1 MSDVLEVSALEAQV
15 VQDNFTGLRNATK
28 NDTVGASLSSS
39 RESKGWSIQFVAE
52 QLKLSQGQILA
63 LEENR
68 FENLPKLVIVRG
80 FVRAY
85 AKLLKIDADGLV
97 ALLPKDETPVQLE
110 TSLRPALSTPFI
122 DSRSSL
128 LGQHDTNR
136 RYMLGAFALLALIVV
151 FLAVQKFDLVNVVS
165 QMITKKAPEVTEVN
179 AVPNGVVP
187 TLEPI
192 VQTSTSTEVP
202 LNSAAQ
208 KSEDPIPNDQLSANV
223 PAAVST
229 PVEQVAPAP
238 TAQVAATDTN
248 ATVASLPPMSE
259 LLTIKFRQDS
269 WIYVKTEKGIVLS
282 SHLAK
287 AGTEESFSVKQALY
301 LKIGN
306 AAGVEAVLRGE
317 PMAVLAERGSN
328 VANLTVK

>member
-1 MSDVLEVSALEAQV
+1 MSDVLDVSALETPV
-15 VQDNFTGLRNATK
+15 VQDNFPGVHSATK
-28 NDTVGASLSSS
+28 SDTVGGRLSAS
-39 RESKGWSIQFVAE
+39 RESKSWTIPFVAE

-85 AKLLKIDADGLV
+85 AKLLKIDADSLV
-97 ALLPKDETPVQLE
+97 ALLPKDAAPVQLE

-136 RYMLGAFALLALIVV
+136 RYMMGAFALIALIAV
-151 FLAVQKFDLVNVVS
+151 FLLAQKFDWLNGLS
-165 QMITKKAPEVTEVN
+165 QMVAKESS
-179 AVPNGVVP
+179 AVVDANSTPSVP
-187 TLEPI
+187 MASLEPVVRAVSPAE
-192 VQTSTSTEVP
+192 VQVNPGPQKNENLVQSEEVVASPPATLPVEPVSTE
-202 LNSAAQ
+202 
-208 KSEDPIPNDQLSANV
+208 
-223 PAAVST
+223 ST
-229 PVEQVAPAP
+229 APAVV
-238 TAQVAATDTN
+238 T
-248 ATVASLPPMSE
+248 SLPPASE

-269 WIYVKTEKGIVLS
+269 WIYVKTEKGNVLS

>member
-1 MSDVLEVSALEAQV
+1 MSDVLEVSALETPV
-15 VQDNFTGLRNATK
+15 VQDNFPGVTSATK
-28 NDTVGASLSSS
+28 NDTVGGRLSAS
-39 RESKGWSIQFVAE
+39 RESKSWTIPFVAE

-85 AKLLKIDADGLV
+85 AKLLKIDADSLV
-97 ALLPKDETPVQLE
+97 ALLPKDAAPVQLE

-136 RYMLGAFALLALIVV
+136 RYMMGAFALIALIAV
-151 FLAVQKFDLVNVVS
+151 FLLAQKFDWLSGLS
-165 QMITKKAPEVTEVN
+165 QMVAKESPEVIDVN
-179 AVPNGVVP
+179 ATPSVPMAS
-187 TLEPI
+187 LEPV
-192 VQTSTSTEVP
+192 VQAASPADVQVNPVPQKNENLAQPEDVVANPPATLAVDPVSTE
-202 LNSAAQ
+202 SAA
-208 KSEDPIPNDQLSANV
+208 
-223 PAAVST
+223 PAVVT
-229 PVEQVAPAP
+229 
-238 TAQVAATDTN
+238 
-248 ATVASLPPMSE
+248 SLPPASE

-269 WIYVKTEKGIVLS
+269 WIYVKTEKGNVLS

>member
-1 MSDVLEVSALEAQV
+1 MSDVLDVSALEAQG
-15 VQDNFTGLRNATK
+15 VQDNFPGLQSATK
-28 NDTVGASLSSS
+28 NDTVGGRLSAS
-39 RESKGWSIQFVAE
+39 RESKSWTIPFVAE

-68 FENLPKLVIVRG
+68 FNNLPKLVIVRG

-85 AKLLKIDADGLV
+85 AKLLKIDADSLV

-136 RYMLGAFALLALIVV
+136 RYMMGAFALLVVIVV

-165 QMITKKAPEVTEVN
+165 QMMTKKAPEVTEIS
-179 AVPNGVVP
+179 AVSTESVT
-187 TLEPI
+187 TLEP
-192 VQTSTSTEVP
+192 VLPATSPIDTS
-202 LNSAAQ
+202 LNSTAQ
-208 KSEDPIPNDQLSANV
+208 KSENPTENVAANV
-223 PAAVST
+223 PVTVSA
-229 PVEQVAPAP
+229 PAEQVATLP
-238 TAQVAATDTN
+238 TAPVAAEPTTSV
-248 ATVASLPPMSE
+248 TSLPPASE

-287 AGTEESFSVKQALY
+287 AGTEESFSVKQALF

-306 AAGVEAVLRGE
+306 AAGVDAVLRGE

>member
-15 VQDNFTGLRNATK
+15 VPDNFPGLQRATN
-28 NDTVGASLSSS
+28 NDTVGGRLSAS
-39 RESKGWSIQFVAE
+39 REGKSWTIPFVAE

-85 AKLLKIDADGLV
+85 AKLLKIDADSLV
-97 ALLPKDETPVQLE
+97 ALLPKDLAPVQLE

-128 LGQHDTNR
+128 LGQYDTNR
-136 RYMLGAFALLALIVV
+136 RYMMGAFAVLVLIAI
-151 FLAVQKFDLVNVVS
+151 FLAAQKFDLLTGMS
-165 QMITKKAPEVTEVN
+165 QMLSTKAPEGTVLSETPTESITTLEPALQAN
-179 AVPNGVVP
+179 KPAETPLNSMSSNNEGVVP
-187 TLEPI
+187 PD
-192 VQTSTSTEVP
+192 P
-202 LNSAAQ
+202 LN
-208 KSEDPIPNDQLSANV
+208 
-223 PAAVST
+223 
-229 PVEQVAPAP
+229 
-238 TAQVAATDTN
+238 VAAPV
-248 ATVASLPPMSE
+248 ATVEVGEQAVPPAQPVVAKDVSATVTTLPPASE

-287 AGTEESFSVKQALY
+287 AGSEESFSVKQALF

-306 AAGVEAVLRGE
+306 AAGVDAVLRGE

-328 VANLTVK
+328 VANLMVK

>member
-1 MSDVLEVSALEAQV
+1 MSDVLEVSALETPV
-15 VQDNFTGLRNATK
+15 VQDDFPGVHSATK
-28 NDTVGASLSSS
+28 NDTVGGRLSAS
-39 RESKGWSIQFVAE
+39 RESKGWTIPFVAE

-85 AKLLKIDADGLV
+85 AKLLKIDADSLV
-97 ALLPKDETPVQLE
+97 ALLPKDAAPVQLE

-128 LGQHDTNR
+128 SGQQDTNR
-136 RYMLGAFALLALIVV
+136 RYMMGAFALIALIAV
-151 FLAVQKFDLVNVVS
+151 FLVAQKFDWLNGLS
-165 QMITKKAPEVTEVN
+165 QMLTKKSPEVVDVN
-179 AVPNGVVP
+179 ATPSVPMAS
-187 TLEPI
+187 LEPV
-192 VQTSTSTEVP
+192 VQTASSADVQVNPVPQKNENLAQSEDVVANPPATLPVEPVSTE
-202 LNSAAQ
+202 SA
-208 KSEDPIPNDQLSANV
+208 IP
-223 PAAVST
+223 AVVT
-229 PVEQVAPAP
+229 
-238 TAQVAATDTN
+238 
-248 ATVASLPPMSE
+248 SLPPASE

-269 WIYVKTEKGIVLS
+269 WIYVKTEKGNVLS

>member
-1 MSDVLEVSALEAQV
+1 MSDVLEVSALETPV
-15 VQDNFTGLRNATK
+15 VQDDFPGVRSATK
-28 NDTVGASLSSS
+28 NDTVGGRLSAS
-39 RESKGWSIQFVAE
+39 RESKGWTIPFVAE

-85 AKLLKIDADGLV
+85 AKLLKIDADSLV
-97 ALLPKDETPVQLE
+97 ALLPKDAAPVQLE

-128 LGQHDTNR
+128 SGQQDTNR
-136 RYMLGAFALLALIVV
+136 RYMMGAFALIALIAV
-151 FLAVQKFDLVNVVS
+151 FLVAQKFDWLNGLS
-165 QMITKKAPEVTEVN
+165 QMLTKKSPEVVDVN
-179 AVPNGVVP
+179 ATPSVPMAS
-187 TLEPI
+187 LEPV
-192 VQTSTSTEVP
+192 VQTASSVDVQVNPVPQKNENLAQSEDVVGNPPATLPVEPVSTE
-202 LNSAAQ
+202 SA
-208 KSEDPIPNDQLSANV
+208 IP
-223 PAAVST
+223 AVVT
-229 PVEQVAPAP
+229 
-238 TAQVAATDTN
+238 
-248 ATVASLPPMSE
+248 SLPPASE

-269 WIYVKTEKGIVLS
+269 WIYVKTEKGNVLS